1 MARSRV
7 ADYRGVHEVALAAT
21 RNALVLRKKS
31 HLPEVADPPGALL
44 AYNEGQAPAS
54 GRIAPREPHGRTVR

>member
-1 MARSRV
+1 MA

-31 HLPEVADPPGALL
+31 HSPGA
-44 AYNEGQAPAS
+44 
-54 GRIAPREPHGRTVR
+54 RIHPVRFLRI